1 MSKKTGLIVL
11 LSLSLGLLVLF
22 LVLPKQPS
30 SVLEKVNKPMDADS
44 LKLAQAIDLVNG
56 PNPMEGITIL
66 RELVSKDS
74 TNIDAQYWL
83 GVFAVKSQQLDKAL
97 ARFNTVISIDPNY
110 IAAYIDR
117 GGLYAG
123 MQDTVKALADFRKGI
138 EIDSTN
144 NFALLFSAQ
153 TEESMG
159 LLEDAKKHYEQL
171 LRHNNDT
178 IVVNRVNEF
187 INRIETK
194 LNP

>member
-1 MSKKTGLIVL
+1 
-11 LSLSLGLLVLF
+11 
-22 LVLPKQPS
+22 
-30 SVLEKVNKPMDADS
+30 MDADS

-66 RELVSKDS
+66 RDLVSKDS

-83 GVFAVKSQQLDKAL
+83 GVFAVKSQQFEKAL
-97 ARFNTVISIDPNY
+97 ARFNTVIAIDPTY
-110 IAAYIDR
+110 MAAYLDR
-117 GGLYAG
+117 GVLYQE
-123 MQDTVKALADFRKGI
+123 MRDTTKALADFRKGI

-153 TEESMG
+153 TEESLG
-159 LLEDAKKHYEQL
+159 LLVDAKKHYEQL

>member
-22 LVLPKQPS
+22 LVLPKQPA

-44 LKLAQAIDLVNG
+44 LRLAQAIDLVNG

-66 RELVSKDS
+66 RDLVSKDS

-83 GVFAVKSQQLDKAL
+83 GVFAVKSQQFEKAL
-97 ARFNTVISIDPNY
+97 ARFNTVIAIDPTY
-110 IAAYIDR
+110 MAAYLDR
-117 GGLYAG
+117 GVLYQE
-123 MQDTVKALADFRKGI
+123 MRDTTKALADFRKGI
-138 EIDSTN
+138 EIDSTDVIP
-144 NFALLFSAQ
+144 LYFSAQ
-153 TEESMG
+153 AEESLG
-159 LLEDAKKHYEQL
+159 LLVDAKKHYEQI
-171 LRHNNDT
+171 LRHNSDT